1 MIKIRYFTA
10 LLSIFLVAFLLFS
23 LFACDDEKEIS
34 YQNDVVETVEKEQ
47 SSESVTCE
55 KEAITYILNLNS
67 KKIHKVTCG
76 TGDLML
82 PENRKVYKGDIED
95 LFDQGYTLCGNC
107 FK

>member
-1 MIKIRYFTA
+1 MR
-10 LLSIFLVAFLLFS
+10 AFLSFLIFILILFV
-23 LFACDDEKEIS
+23 FACCDKKEIS
-34 YQNDVVETVEKEQ
+34 YQNDFVETVEKEQ

-55 KEAITYILNLNS
+55 KEVTTYILNLNS